1 METKYMKT
9 PILTEIPA
17 LGENLPLNE
26 GVQKNFIAL
35 ENSHQFALR
44 VSLATEEGLY
54 PIIRAGD
61 IIICDTKAKPEDRDI
76 VAARWHKNEVIR
88 LLSIIPNNPD
98 KYLLLSYNNTEPPRL
113 VSREETAIYKVVLIK
128 KFS

>member
-1 METKYMKT
+1 MKA

-17 LGENLPLNE
+17 LGEISQVQE
-26 GVQKNFIAL
+26 GIQDNFIAL
-35 ENSHQFALR
+35 DSSHQFALR
-44 VSLATEEGLY
+44 VTLATEEGLY
-54 PIIRAGD
+54 PIIRADD
-61 IIICDTKAKPEDRDI
+61 IIICDTRAKPEDRDI

-113 VSREETAIYKVVLIK
+113 VSRDETAIYKVVLIK
-128 KFS
+128 KFDL